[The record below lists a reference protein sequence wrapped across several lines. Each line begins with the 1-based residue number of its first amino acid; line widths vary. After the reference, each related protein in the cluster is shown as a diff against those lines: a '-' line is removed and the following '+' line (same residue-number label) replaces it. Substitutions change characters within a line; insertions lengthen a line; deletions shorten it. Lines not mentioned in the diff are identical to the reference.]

1 MQHVGSSSLTRDG
14 TWVPCIGSS
23 ESKLLD
29 HQGSPTS
36 LVLKFLARFVP
47 QSIRD
52 MLTDYTK
59 KKEREKKKEKS
70 LTDSLDLSV

>member
-1 MQHVGSSSLTRDG
+1 MDDQA
-14 TWVPCIGSS
+14 
-23 ESKLLD
+23 
-29 HQGSPTS
+29 SPTS
-36 LVLKFLARFVP
+36 LVLKFLAHFVP

-52 MLTDYTK
+52 MLADYTK